1 MPLALQHT
9 TPLPGATSTADV
21 PASITDRVC
30 DVCLTKLSISNQ
42 HASYF
47 NTQGITPEI
56 KIRISEKQKKLH
68 VFLKCRRSH
77 QQEHGQSPVL
87 YLFPNIKVTS
97 SCNILMFCLL
107 FILLIYSLLTKY
119 YLIYD
124 YF

>member
-30 DVCLTKLSISNQ
+30 DVCKLSISNQ
-42 HASYF
+42 HAAILKH
-47 NTQGITPEI
+47 GITPEF
-56 KIRISEKQKKLH
+56 KRGISKKLKKKRH

-77 QQEHGQSPVL
+77 QQVHGQSPVL

-107 FILLIYSLLTKY
+107 FILLIYFLL
-119 YLIYD
+119 IS
-124 YF
+124 